1 VAIVEE
7 GSVFHATNAA
17 PVLNL
22 PVGNQRPSQ
31 ETLQM
36 LNDSIPSQPRHL
48 AGVFSGDWVGASP
61 TNAAI
66 EAGYPQAISALQV
79 ALKAAGVGY
88 KLDQIELDGLHPG
101 RSARV
106 LIGDNEV
113 GFVGELHPDL
123 AQELHL
129 PRRVGVFELDLDR
142 VYSLAPQV
150 ISAREVIAM
159 PALTQDLSL
168 VVPVSVAAQDLS
180 KVITEAAGE
189 LLESMQLVDQYQGEG
204 IAPDK
209 KSLTFSLVFRA
220 KDKTLTQAEANEVK
234 LAAVAACESA
244 FGAEIRS

>member
-1 VAIVEE
+1 
-7 GSVFHATNAA
+7 
-17 PVLNL
+17 
-22 PVGNQRPSQ
+22 
-31 ETLQM
+31 M
-36 LNDSIPSQPRHL
+36 
-48 AGVFSGDWVGASP
+48 
-61 TNAAI
+61 
-66 EAGYPQAISALQV
+66 
-79 ALKAAGVGY
+79 
-88 KLDQIELDGLHPG
+88 
-101 RSARV
+101 
-106 LIGDNEV
+106 IGDNEV
-113 GFVGELHPDL
+113 GFGGELHPDL

-168 VVPVSVAAQDLS
+168 VVPASVAAQDVS

-189 LLESMQLVDQYQGEG
+189 LLETMQLVDQYQGEG

-234 LAAVAACESA
+234 LAAVAACERE